1 MTQGIQRK
9 SPIRL
14 LIVDDSW
21 VLRKVLRG
29 TISQRDDIE
38 IIGEATNGIE
48 ALGLILDL
56 KPDVILLDM
65 EMPTMDGMTTLQHL
79 MIHTPTPTIMLSS
92 LSKRGTARCFDAL
105 KYGAVDFVSKN
116 SFFQGMD
123 GAAHSKLVL
132 NKIFSASKIVVH
144 SIDPMQ
150 QNSANMNLA
159 NEYEKVIFCE
169 DCGTRQIVRK
179 ISPGIGSVKCQ
190 KCGDVVPLH
199 LDKRHRRMNYIT
211 VIGAGE
217 SGYANLLKIIPALD
231 PEMGGALCVMVRD
244 KVEHIESFVKYL
256 DSISDLEVT
265 LGHNG
270 TTLEGG
276 CCYLFSSKNNV
287 TLSPYSGN
295 YTLQIDRVD
304 AEESIGNFGA
314 IDSLMISSASLLTGR
329 ITGILLSG
337 SSTDGIKGMENILKE
352 HGTCFVLNP
361 DHCLHKTMIKGPME
375 RYDLQGDLDEDSL
388 AIEIQKCHFTNKENV
403 ITA

>member
-1 MTQGIQRK
+1 MTQGIQKK

-48 ALGLILDL
+48 ALGLVLDL

-79 MIHTPTPTIMLSS
+79 MIQTPTPTIMLSS
-92 LSKRGTARCFDAL
+92 LSKRGSTRCFDAL

-116 SFFQGMD
+116 SFFQGMN

-150 QNSANMNLA
+150 QNSANIDVSS
-159 NEYEKVIFCE
+159 EYEKVIFCE
-169 DCGTRQIVRK
+169 DCGTRQVVRSM
-179 ISPGIGSVKCQ
+179 SPRTGSIKCR
-190 KCGDVVPLH
+190 KCGDIVPLH

-231 PEMGGALCVMVRD
+231 PEMGGALCIMIHD

-265 LGHNG
+265 FGHNG

-276 CCYLFSSKNNV
+276 CCYIFSDKNNV

-295 YTLQIDRVD
+295 YTLQIDRSD
-304 AEESIGNFGA
+304 AEQSLGNCGT
-314 IDSLMISSASLLTGR
+314 IDSLMVSSASLLDKR
-329 ITGILLSG
+329 VTGILLSG
-337 SSTDGIKGMENILKE
+337 SSTDGMKGIKYILKE
-352 HGTCFVLNP
+352 HGNCFVLNP
-361 DHCLHKTMIKGPME
+361 KHCLHKSMINGALE
-375 RYDLQGDLDEDSL
+375 RYELQDDLDENRLS
-388 AIEIQKCHFTNKENV
+388 IEIQKCHFANKENV

>member
-1 MTQGIQRK
+1 MTQDIQRK
-9 SPIRL
+9 SPIKL

-79 MIHTPTPTIMLSS
+79 MIHTPTPTVMLSS
-92 LSKRGTARCFDAL
+92 LSKRGTTRCFDAL

-123 GAAHSKLVL
+123 GAAHSKLVVS
-132 NKIFSASKIVVH
+132 KIFSAAKIVVH

-150 QNSANMNLA
+150 QNNACIALS
-159 NEYEKVIFCE
+159 NEYGKVVFCE
-169 DCGTRQIVRK
+169 DCGTRQIVGNV
-179 ISPGIGSVKCQ
+179 SPGVGTVKCQ
-190 KCGDVVPLH
+190 KCGDTVPLH

-244 KVEHIESFVKYL
+244 KIEHIESFVKYL

-265 LGHNG
+265 LGHSG
-270 TTLEGG
+270 ATLEGG
-276 CCYLFSSKNNV
+276 CCYVFSGLNNV

-295 YTLQIDRVD
+295 YTLQIDQVD
-304 AEESIGNFGA
+304 REESIGNFGA
-314 IDSLMISSASLLTGR
+314 IDSLMISSASLLNGR
-329 ITGILLSG
+329 VTGILLSG
-337 SSTDGIKGMENILKE
+337 SSTDGIKGMECILKE
-352 HGTCFVLNP
+352 NGTCFVLNP
-361 DHCLHKTMIKGPME
+361 AHCFHKTMIEGPMG
-375 RYDLQGDLDEDSL
+375 RYDLQDDLDENSL
-388 AIEIQKCHFTNKENV
+388 AVEIQKCHFANKENI